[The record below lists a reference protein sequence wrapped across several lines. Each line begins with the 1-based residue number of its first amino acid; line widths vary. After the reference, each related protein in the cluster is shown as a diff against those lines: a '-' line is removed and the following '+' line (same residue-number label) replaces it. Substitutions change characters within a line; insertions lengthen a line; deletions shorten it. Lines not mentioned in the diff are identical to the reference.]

1 MIQHTS
7 KTWLVMLILLVVSCQ
22 PLRGCVESEFT
33 LSPESRLPKWFT
45 LPSGVSRTE
54 VSVTLTYYT
63 MGKAKL
69 TLEDRQGRTLAEID
83 GEENWHPQTLKKQ
96 NSSGG
101 FDPGAYP
108 LYVIIKA
115 NGIAEVVEHRK
126 MEPIFYITD
135 DPLLTSGLSQ

>member
-1 MIQHTS
+1 MTRYIS
-7 KTWLVMLILLVVSCQ
+7 KTWLVMLIFLVVSCQ

-45 LPSGVSRTE
+45 LPSGLSRTD
-54 VSVTLTYYT
+54 VSVTLAYYT

-69 TLEDRQGRTLAEID
+69 TLEDKQGKTLSEIV
-83 GEENWHPQTLKKQ
+83 GEESWHPQTIKKK

-115 NGIAEVVEHRK
+115 NGIVEVVEHK
-126 MEPIFYITD
+126 QMEPFFYITD
-135 DPLLTSGLSQ
+135 DPLLTSRLNR